1 MKNIKNKVK
10 NTFRWKKSADYCSKK
25 LGISKSEFLRLKK
38 EIQKEWINKKKIL
51 GKKYNETKA
60 DISVDLEKGEARIS
74 GRSTNEAKSAE
85 EIITILN
92 IDTTKWKLSQYWNKQ
107 MSDHWRISA
116 LVTQIKETESDHL
129 KELLENWHPKKY
141 TIPKF

>member
-38 EIQKEWINKKKIL
+38 EIQKERINKKKIL
-51 GKKYNETKA
+51 GKKYNGTNA

-92 IDTTKWKLSQYWNKQ
+92 IDTAKWKLSQYWNKQ

-129 KELLENWHPKKY
+129 KELYHL
-141 TIPKF
+141 